1 MNHPYEQLADLVDGT
16 LDEETLAGVQAHLRT
31 CASCREDLA
40 NATAGRAAA
49 RSLPQ
54 EPAPADLHE
63 RVAGGRRRPR
73 SRGARLVP
81 VGPAAAAA
89 ALVSR
94 IALALPD
101 VGDETA
107 DMRAGAPRPPRPPRT
122 PRPERSRPARSSSR
136 PDRDY
141 DEAALRDRA
150 QTAGDRATLDAPAA
164 ATTAAK
170 RRGTRP
176 PRSDV

>member
-63 RVAGGRRRPR
+63 RVGRR
-73 SRGARLVP
+73 
-81 VGPAAAAA
+81 PAAAAVA
-89 ALVSR
+89 RRPPGTGGPAR
-94 IALALPD
+94 
-101 VGDETA
+101 
-107 DMRAGAPRPPRPPRT
+107 PRPPPWC
-122 PRPERSRPARSSSR
+122 S
-136 PDRDY
+136 
-141 DEAALRDRA
+141 
-150 QTAGDRATLDAPAA
+150 
-164 ATTAAK
+164 
-170 RRGTRP
+170 
-176 PRSDV
+176 